1 MFFLR
6 FFFTSGAIF
15 FLDFSFLSFFR
26 LFLAW
31 LLLFYLTFGKEIFGI
46 FDKIYENQ
54 SGFFWEVK
62 TVAQK
67 ISKFW
72 EIAIRVFNLVKQTRP
87 GEQDF

>member
-1 MFFLR
+1 MAFILFDIWK
-6 FFFTSGAIF
+6 GN
-15 FLDFSFLSFFR
+15 
-26 LFLAW
+26 FLA
-31 LLLFYLTFGKEIFGI
+31 FLTKYTKTKVI
-46 FDKIYENQ
+46 
-54 SGFFWEVK
+54 FWEVK